1 VFRDA
6 DYTLGIFQT
15 IGFKEFHDYLLL
27 SAEEKQTARGRKLLQ
42 EGQVMSNEP
51 VSALMYIRKTFS
63 GYTSHIHNR
72 V

>member
-1 VFRDA
+1 MKLPFLRVFRDA

-27 SAEEKQTARGRKLLQ
+27 SAEEKDTARGRTLLQ

-51 VSALMYIRKTFS
+51 ISALVVVR
-63 GYTSHIHNR
+63 
-72 V
+72 